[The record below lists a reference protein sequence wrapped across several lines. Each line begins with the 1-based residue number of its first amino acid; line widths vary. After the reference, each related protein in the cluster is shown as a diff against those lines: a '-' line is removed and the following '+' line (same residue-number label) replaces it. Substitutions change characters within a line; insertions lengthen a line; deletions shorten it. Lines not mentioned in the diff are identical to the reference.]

1 MEQHSKIEQQM
12 NTKSR
17 GLCSNLIYAL
27 FTIKEHV
34 VTLKAN
40 DTNHINGTAIT
51 VWELWNNTDAL
62 ETHTTQMSI
71 KQLYSLTV
79 RICD

>member
-27 FTIKEHV
+27 SAIKEHV

-51 VWELWNNTDAL
+51 FNELWNNTDSV
-62 ETHTTQMSI
+62 ETHTTRMLI
-71 KQLYSLTV
+71 
-79 RICD
+79 